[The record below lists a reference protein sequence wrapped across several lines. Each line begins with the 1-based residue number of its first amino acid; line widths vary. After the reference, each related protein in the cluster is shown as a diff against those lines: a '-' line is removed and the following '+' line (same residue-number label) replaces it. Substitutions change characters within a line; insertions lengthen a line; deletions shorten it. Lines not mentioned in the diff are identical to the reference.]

1 MTETPG
7 ATGWRR
13 VLVPLLLVLA
23 AAAVVPGAP
32 PSRVHMVE
40 IRGMAFH
47 PAELTV
53 ATGDTVVWINRDVVP
68 HTATAS
74 GPQPWDTGNLL
85 PGEQG
90 RYTAQSVGVINY
102 ICAWHPTMR
111 AKLIIQ

>member
-23 AAAVVPGAP
+23 AAAVLPGAQP
-32 PSRVHMVE
+32 PRAHTVE

-47 PAELTV
+47 PAELTL
-53 ATGDTVVWINRDVVP
+53 TPGDTVVWINRDIVP

-90 RYTAQSVGVINY
+90 RYVAQSVGVINY

-111 AKLIIQ
+111 ATLTIQ